1 MSKRKTGFVRHEIAE
16 GMSVYLND
24 YGVNKIF
31 RKIQA
36 EREAWHDALGVTRG
50 LSIPEKPLPESAE
63 ERQAELDAVTKEEME
78 VTQILIG
85 PSRPPDGPECE
96 SLSRKMLD
104 LRHRR
109 WKLTVALRADR

>member
-1 MSKRKTGFVRHEIAE
+1 MSKYKSGFVGYCTVADATFTPNE
-16 GMSVYLND
+16 
-24 YGVNKIF
+24 YGIENIR

-36 EREAWHDALGVTRG
+36 EREAFHEALAVTRG
-50 LSIPEKPLPESAE
+50 FSIPEQPLPESAE